1 MRNHPIF
8 QSMSRN
14 GLILAA
20 FAIAATVLVVG
31 TAKLTAPRI
40 AAQQQQEL
48 LSVLNQLLPAAMH
61 DNDLVAS
68 CTLVSHP
75 ELGGAQQKVYRAT
88 LKGQAL
94 NAKGQALNDE
104 PTNIPQALALEVTAP
119 NGYSG
124 AIKLLVAFN
133 VNGTVAGV
141 RVLEH
146 KETPGL
152 GDKIELR
159 KDDWILS
166 FNGLRVNGPDDKRWA
181 VKRDSGQFDAFT
193 GATITPRAVVQAVKQ
208 ANLLYQQHGSSWF
221 KAPANCGPGASS

>member
-1 MRNHPIF
+1 MSKLTQHPIF

-48 LSVLNQLLPAAMH
+48 LNVLNQLLPANMH

-68 CTLVSHP
+68 CTLVAHP
-75 ELGGAQQKVYRAT
+75 ELGGAQQKIYRAT

-94 NAKGQALNDE
+94 NDE
-104 PTNIPQALALEVTAP
+104 PTDIPQALALEVTAP

-124 AIKLLVAFN
+124 IIKLLVAFN
-133 VNGTVAGV
+133 LNGTVAGA
-141 RVLEH
+141 RVLDH
-146 KETPGL
+146 QETPGL

-166 FNGLRVNGPDDKRWA
+166 FNGLTVTGPDDKRWA
-181 VKRDSGQFDAFT
+181 VKRDGGQFDAFT

-208 ANLLYQQHGSSWF
+208 ANLLYQQHSAAWF
-221 KAPANCGPGASS
+221 KAPANCATGTSS

>member
-75 ELGGAQQKVYRAT
+75 ELGGAQQRVYRAT
-88 LKGQAL
+88 L
-94 NAKGQALNDE
+94 KGQALNDE

-133 VNGTVAGV
+133 VNGTVAVV

-166 FNGLRVNGPDDKRWA
+166 FNGLRVNGSDDKRWA
-181 VKRDSGQFDAFT
+181 VKRDGGQFDAFT
-193 GATITPRAVVQAVKQ
+193 GATITPRAVVHAVKQ

-221 KAPANCGPGASS
+221 KAPANCSLGASS

>member
-1 MRNHPIF
+1 MSKHPIV

-40 AAQQQQEL
+40 AQQQQQEL
-48 LSVLNQLLPAAMH
+48 LNVLNQLLPPDMH

-68 CTLVSHP
+68 CTVVAHP

-88 LKGQAL
+88 VKGQAV
-94 NAKGQALNDE
+94 NE
-104 PTNIPQALALEVTAP
+104 SIPQALALEVNAP

-133 VNGTVAGV
+133 LNGSVAGV

-159 KDDWILS
+159 KNDWILS
-166 FNGLRVNGPDDKRWA
+166 FNGLSVNGADDKRWA
-181 VKRDSGQFDAFT
+181 VKRDGGQFDAFT

-208 ANLLYQQHGSSWF
+208 ANLLYQQQGSVWF
-221 KAPANCGPGASS
+221 SAPANCGAGASL

>member
-1 MRNHPIF
+1 MSKLL
-8 QSMSRN
+8 QQALVKSMGRN

-40 AAQQQQEL
+40 AQQQQQEL
-48 LSVLNQLLPAAMH
+48 LNVLNQLLPAERH

-75 ELGGAQQKVYRAT
+75 ELGGGQQKLYRAY

-94 NAKGQALNDE
+94 NGE
-104 PTNIPQALALEVTAP
+104 PTDLPQALALEVTAP

-133 VNGTVAGV
+133 LNGRVAGV

-159 KDDWILS
+159 KDNWILS
-166 FNGLRVNGPDDKRWA
+166 FDGLLVNGSDDKRWA
-181 VKRDSGQFDAFT
+181 VKRDGGQFDAFT
-193 GATITPRAVVQAVKQ
+193 GATITPRAVVQAVKH
-208 ANLLYQQHGSSWF
+208 ANLLYQQHGTAWF
-221 KAPANCGPGASS
+221 NAPANCVTGAPQ

>member
-1 MRNHPIF
+1 MSKHPIV

-40 AAQQQQEL
+40 AQQQQQEL
-48 LSVLNQLLPAAMH
+48 LNVLNQLLPPDMH

-68 CTLVSHP
+68 CTLVAHP

-88 LKGQAL
+88 VKGQAV
-94 NAKGQALNDE
+94 NE
-104 PTNIPQALALEVTAP
+104 SIPQALALEVIAP

-133 VNGTVAGV
+133 LNGSVAGV

-159 KDDWILS
+159 KNDWILS
-166 FNGLRVNGPDDKRWA
+166 FNGLSVNGADDKRWA
-181 VKRDSGQFDAFT
+181 VKRDGGQFDAFT

-208 ANLLYQQHGSSWF
+208 ANLLYQQQGSVWF
-221 KAPANCGPGASS
+221 SAPANCGAGASL

>member
-1 MRNHPIF
+1 MSKHPIV

-20 FAIAATVLVVG
+20 FSIAATVLVIG

-40 AAQQQQEL
+40 AQQQQQEL
-48 LSVLNQLLPAAMH
+48 LNVLNQLLPPDMH

-68 CTLVSHP
+68 CTLVAHP

-88 LKGQAL
+88 VKGQAV
-94 NAKGQALNDE
+94 NE
-104 PTNIPQALALEVTAP
+104 SIPQALALEVIAP

-133 VNGTVAGV
+133 LNGSVTGV

-159 KDDWILS
+159 KNDWILS
-166 FNGLRVNGPDDKRWA
+166 FNGLSVNGTDDKRWA
-181 VKRDSGQFDAFT
+181 VKRDGGQFDAFT

-208 ANLLYQQHGSSWF
+208 ANLLYQQQGSAWF
-221 KAPANCGPGASS
+221 SAPANCGAGASL

>member
-1 MRNHPIF
+1 MSKHPIL

-40 AAQQQQEL
+40 AQQQQQEL
-48 LSVLNQLLPAAMH
+48 LNVLNQLLPPDMH

-68 CTLVSHP
+68 CTLVAHP

-88 LKGQAL
+88 VKGQAV
-94 NAKGQALNDE
+94 NE
-104 PTNIPQALALEVTAP
+104 SIPQALALEVIAP

-133 VNGTVAGV
+133 LNGSVAGV

-159 KDDWILS
+159 KNDWILS
-166 FNGLRVNGPDDKRWA
+166 FNGLSVNGADDKRWA
-181 VKRDSGQFDAFT
+181 VKRDGGQFDAFT

-208 ANLLYQQHGSSWF
+208 ANLLYQQQGSAWF
-221 KAPANCGPGASS
+221 SAPANCGAGASL

>member
-1 MRNHPIF
+1 MSKHPIV

-40 AAQQQQEL
+40 AQQQQQEL
-48 LSVLNQLLPAAMH
+48 LNVLNQLLPPDMH

-68 CTLVSHP
+68 CTLIAHP

-88 LKGQAL
+88 VKGQAV
-94 NAKGQALNDE
+94 NE
-104 PTNIPQALALEVTAP
+104 SIPQALALEVIAP

-133 VNGTVAGV
+133 LNGSVAGV

-159 KDDWILS
+159 KNDWILS
-166 FNGLRVNGPDDKRWA
+166 FNGLSVNGADDKRWA
-181 VKRDSGQFDAFT
+181 VKRDGGQFDAFT

-208 ANLLYQQHGSSWF
+208 ANLLYQQQGSAWF
-221 KAPANCGPGASS
+221 SAPANCGAGASL

>member
-1 MRNHPIF
+1 MSKHPIL

-40 AAQQQQEL
+40 AQQQQQEL
-48 LSVLNQLLPAAMH
+48 LNVLNQLLPPDMH

-68 CTLVSHP
+68 CTLVAHP

-88 LKGQAL
+88 VKGQAV
-94 NAKGQALNDE
+94 NE
-104 PTNIPQALALEVTAP
+104 SIPQALALEVIAP

-133 VNGTVAGV
+133 LNGSVAGV

-159 KDDWILS
+159 KNDWILS
-166 FNGLRVNGPDDKRWA
+166 FNGLSVNGADDKRWA
-181 VKRDSGQFDAFT
+181 VKRDGGQFDAFT

-208 ANLLYQQHGSSWF
+208 ANLLYQQQGSVWF
-221 KAPANCGPGASS
+221 SAPANCGAGASL

>member
-1 MRNHPIF
+1 
-8 QSMSRN
+8 MSRN

-75 ELGGAQQKVYRAT
+75 ELGGAQQRVYRAT
-88 LKGQAL
+88 L
-94 NAKGQALNDE
+94 KGQALNDE

-166 FNGLRVNGPDDKRWA
+166 FNGLRVNGSDDKRWA
-181 VKRDSGQFDAFT
+181 VKRDGGQFDAFT
-193 GATITPRAVVQAVKQ
+193 GATITPRAVVHAVKQ

-221 KAPANCGPGASS
+221 KAPANCSLGASS

>member
-1 MRNHPIF
+1 MSKHPIF
-8 QSMSRN
+8 KSMSRN

-40 AAQQQQEL
+40 AQQQQQEL
-48 LSVLNQLLPAAMH
+48 LNVLNQLLPPSMH

-75 ELGGAQQKVYRAT
+75 ELGSTPQRLYRAT
-88 LKGQAL
+88 LKGQAA
-94 NAKGQALNDE
+94 NQS
-104 PTNIPQALALEVTAP
+104 TPQALALEVTAP

-133 VNGTVAGV
+133 VNGAIAGV

-166 FNGLRVNGPDDKRWA
+166 FNGLTVSGPDDKRWA
-181 VKRDSGQFDAFT
+181 VKRDGGQFDAFT

-221 KAPANCGPGASS
+221 NAPANCSPGA

>member
-1 MRNHPIF
+1 MSKHPIV

-40 AAQQQQEL
+40 AQQQQQEL
-48 LSVLNQLLPAAMH
+48 LNVLNQLLPPDMH

-68 CTLVSHP
+68 CTVVAHP

-88 LKGQAL
+88 VKGQAV
-94 NAKGQALNDE
+94 NE
-104 PTNIPQALALEVTAP
+104 SIPQALALEVIAP

-133 VNGTVAGV
+133 LNGSVAGV

-159 KDDWILS
+159 KNDWILS
-166 FNGLRVNGPDDKRWA
+166 FNGLSVNGADDKRWA
-181 VKRDSGQFDAFT
+181 VKRDGGQFDAFT

-208 ANLLYQQHGSSWF
+208 ANLLYQQQGSAWF
-221 KAPANCGPGASS
+221 SAPANCGAGASL

>member
-1 MRNHPIF
+1 MSKHPIV

-40 AAQQQQEL
+40 AQQQQQEL
-48 LSVLNQLLPAAMH
+48 LNVLNQLLPPDMH

-68 CTLVSHP
+68 CTLVAHP

-88 LKGQAL
+88 FKGQAV
-94 NAKGQALNDE
+94 NE
-104 PTNIPQALALEVTAP
+104 SIPQALALEVIAP

-133 VNGTVAGV
+133 LNGSVAGV

-159 KDDWILS
+159 KNDWILS
-166 FNGLRVNGPDDKRWA
+166 FNGLSVNGADDKRWA
-181 VKRDSGQFDAFT
+181 VKRDGGQFDAFT

-208 ANLLYQQHGSSWF
+208 ANLLYQQQGSVWF
-221 KAPANCGPGASS
+221 SAPANCAAGASL

>member
-1 MRNHPIF
+1 MSKLTEHPIF

-48 LSVLNQLLPAAMH
+48 LNVLNQLLPANMH

-68 CTLVSHP
+68 CTLV
-75 ELGGAQQKVYRAT
+75 GQQKVYRAT

-104 PTNIPQALALEVTAP
+104 PTDIPQALALEVTAP

-133 VNGTVAGV
+133 LNGTVAGV
-141 RVLEH
+141 RVLDH

-166 FNGLRVNGPDDKRWA
+166 FNGLTVTGPDDKRWA
-181 VKRDSGQFDAFT
+181 VKRDGGQFDAFT

-208 ANLLYQQHGSSWF
+208 ANLLYQQHGSEWF
-221 KAPANCGPGASS
+221 SAPANCTTGASS

>member
-1 MRNHPIF
+1 MSKHPIL

-40 AAQQQQEL
+40 ALQQQQEL
-48 LSVLNQLLPAAMH
+48 LNVLNQLLPPDLH

-68 CTLVSHP
+68 CTLVAHP
-75 ELGGAQQKVYRAT
+75 ELGGVQQKVYRAT
-88 LKGQAL
+88 VKGQAVNL
-94 NAKGQALNDE
+94 
-104 PTNIPQALALEVTAP
+104 PQALALEVIAP

-124 AIKLLVAFN
+124 AIKLLVAFKL
-133 VNGTVAGV
+133 NGSVAGV

-159 KDDWILS
+159 KNDWILS
-166 FNGLRVNGPDDKRWA
+166 FNGLSVNGADDKRWA
-181 VKRDSGQFDAFT
+181 VKRDGGQFDAFT
-193 GATITPRAVVQAVKQ
+193 GATITPRAIVQAVKQ
-208 ANLLYQQHGSSWF
+208 ANLLYQQYGSAWF
-221 KAPANCGPGASS
+221 SAPANCATGASL

>member
-1 MRNHPIF
+1 MSKSPIF

-48 LSVLNQLLPAAMH
+48 LNVLNQLLPPNIH

-75 ELGGAQQKVYRAT
+75 ELGGSQQRLYRAT
-88 LKGQAL
+88 LKGQAV
-94 NAKGQALNDE
+94 NGE
-104 PTNIPQALALEVTAP
+104 PLELPQALALEVTAP

-124 AIKLLVAFN
+124 AIKLLVAFKL
-133 VNGTVAGV
+133 NGTVAGV
-141 RVLEH
+141 RVLDH

-166 FNGLRVNGPDDKRWA
+166 FNGLTVTSPDDKRWA
-181 VKRDSGQFDAFT
+181 VKRDGGQFDAFT

-208 ANLLYQQHGSSWF
+208 ANLLYQQHGAAWF
-221 KAPANCGPGASS
+221 AAPANCSSGAP

>member
-1 MRNHPIF
+1 MSKHPIV

-40 AAQQQQEL
+40 AQQQQQEL
-48 LSVLNQLLPAAMH
+48 LNVLNQLLPPNMH

-68 CTLVSHP
+68 CTVVAHP

-88 LKGQAL
+88 LKGQAV
-94 NAKGQALNDE
+94 NE
-104 PTNIPQALALEVTAP
+104 SMPQALALEVIAP

-133 VNGTVAGV
+133 LNGSVAGV

-159 KDDWILS
+159 KNDWILS
-166 FNGLRVNGPDDKRWA
+166 FNGLSVNGADDKRWA
-181 VKRDSGQFDAFT
+181 VKRDGGQFDAFT

-208 ANLLYQQHGSSWF
+208 ANLLYQQHANAWF
-221 KAPANCGPGASS
+221 NAPANCAAGASL

>member
-1 MRNHPIF
+1 MSKHPIV

-40 AAQQQQEL
+40 AQQQQQEL
-48 LSVLNQLLPAAMH
+48 LNVLNQLLPPDMH

-68 CTLVSHP
+68 CTVVAHP

-88 LKGQAL
+88 VKGQAV
-94 NAKGQALNDE
+94 NE
-104 PTNIPQALALEVTAP
+104 SIPQALALEVIAP

-133 VNGTVAGV
+133 LNGSVAGV

-159 KDDWILS
+159 KNDWILS
-166 FNGLRVNGPDDKRWA
+166 FNGLSVNGADDKRWA
-181 VKRDSGQFDAFT
+181 VKRDGGQFDAFT

-208 ANLLYQQHGSSWF
+208 ANLLYQQQGSVWF
-221 KAPANCGPGASS
+221 SAPANCGAGASL

>member
-1 MRNHPIF
+1 MSKHPIF

-94 NAKGQALNDE
+94 NAEGQALKQS
-104 PTNIPQALALEVTAP
+104 IPQALALEVTAP

-166 FNGLRVNGPDDKRWA
+166 FNGLTVTGPDDKRWA
-181 VKRDSGQFDAFT
+181 VKRDGGQFDAFT

-208 ANLLYQQHGSSWF
+208 ANLLYQQHGSEWF
-221 KAPANCGPGASS
+221 SAPANCTTGASS